1 MWAVLSAFDIW
12 QFDSVLAHFAFC
24 FPVLKERI
32 QAQDMLQMF
41 STPVSEEF
49 MKKEEADSTVGQK
62 TTQEPP
68 VQADQVKTHD
78 RDGKPE
84 EKQPDAPTQADKGAE
99 TPKDKG
105 GKKTVSKTDTKAK
118 AAPKAK
124 AKAGAQAKTQTAA
137 KQGDKKGAKPAAK
150 KTVKVSAKKDSKKAK
165 AATTP
170 VSDSQNGKDELWS
183 NNCWDYVDEVSIFL
197 HFPKCSV
204 GNSMTIERKTEFVKL
219 CLSLVNNNCI
229 MLRKGHDW

>member
-1 MWAVLSAFDIW
+1 MWAVFSAIHIDILILYWLILHSVFLQISLS
-12 QFDSVLAHFAFC
+12 
-24 FPVLKERI
+24 VLKERI

-49 MKKEEADSTVGQK
+49 MKKEKADSSIGQK
-62 TTQEPP
+62 TIQEPP
-68 VQADQVKTHD
+68 AQADQVKTQD
-78 RDGKPE
+78 QNGKPE
-84 EKQPDAPTQADKGAE
+84 EKQPDAPMQAEKPAE

-118 AAPKAK
+118 VAPKAK

-165 AATTP
+165 AATVP
-170 VSDSQNGKDELWS
+170 VSDSQNDKDEL
-183 NNCWDYVDEVSIFL
+183 
-197 HFPKCSV
+197 
-204 GNSMTIERKTEFVKL
+204 
-219 CLSLVNNNCI
+219 
-229 MLRKGHDW
+229 